1 MQTVKVLRKVF
12 TWSIDEINSVLNKE
26 EAEKII
32 SNFNLTKE
40 GNFEGKNILF
50 KNEDIDNE
58 DKKIISEAL
67 KKLYDERSKRV
78 PPLTDKK
85 VITSWNSMA
94 LKVFAKAG
102 AIFENKKW
110 IEIAEKNAKYLLKNN
125 ILNNK
130 IQRASYE
137 NTPSNIHGQL
147 EDYSYFIQALI
158 ELNESSGEN
167 KWVEKAINFCRKND

>member
-1 MQTVKVLRKVF
+1 MLYDNTSLAYLYLNAYRITKEEKYKGTVEKTLNYLSKEMFSESGGFYSAQDADSEGVEGKFF

-67 KKLYDERSKRV
+67 KKLYDERSK
-78 PPLTDKK
+78 KN
-85 VITSWNSMA
+85 TSA
-94 LKVFAKAG
+94 
-102 AIFENKKW
+102 
-110 IEIAEKNAKYLLKNN
+110 Y
-125 ILNNK
+125 
-130 IQRASYE
+130 
-137 NTPSNIHGQL
+137 
-147 EDYSYFIQALI
+147 
-158 ELNESSGEN
+158 
-167 KWVEKAINFCRKND
+167 

>member
-1 MQTVKVLRKVF
+1 M
-12 TWSIDEINSVLNKE
+12 DEINSVLNK

-67 KKLYDERSKRV
+67 KKLYDERSNRV

-110 IEIAEKNAKYLLKNN
+110 INCRKKCKYLLKNN

-130 IQRASYE
+130 IQRASYK
-137 NTPSNIHGQL
+137 IHIK
-147 EDYSYFIQALI
+147 YTWAT
-158 ELNESSGEN
+158 
-167 KWVEKAINFCRKND
+167 